1 MLHSP
6 RRPRRALLILL
17 LASIAS
23 PSRAFSLSPTV
34 SFQAPSPHRPVA
46 CRIPSARWGPSFALA
61 GERLAGQGVQLSMA
75 AGEGGSAK
83 TSSATTRRRIGSRPS
98 TTSERDPFSCGDLG
112 PTNPHPKLTHRGIP
126 QTYPTEYVC
135 VAAGGIHLATLM
147 LIGTC
152 SPRVWL
158 RLWGL
163 GFSG

>member
-1 MLHSP
+1 MLHCP
-6 RRPRRALLILL
+6 RRPGRALLILL
-17 LASIAS
+17 LAAVAS
-23 PSRAFSLSPTV
+23 PGRAFPLSPSV
-34 SFQAPSPHRPVA
+34 SVQASSPHRPA
-46 CRIPSARWGPSFALA
+46 GCRIPSARWGPSLALA

-75 AGEGGSAK
+75 AGEAGSAK

-98 TTSERDPFSCGDLG
+98 TTSDRDSFSRGDRG
-112 PTNPHPKLTHRGIP
+112 PTNPHPKLTQRGTP
-126 QTYPTEYVC
+126 LTYPTGYVC
-135 VAAGGIHLATLM
+135 VAAGGIPLAKHM